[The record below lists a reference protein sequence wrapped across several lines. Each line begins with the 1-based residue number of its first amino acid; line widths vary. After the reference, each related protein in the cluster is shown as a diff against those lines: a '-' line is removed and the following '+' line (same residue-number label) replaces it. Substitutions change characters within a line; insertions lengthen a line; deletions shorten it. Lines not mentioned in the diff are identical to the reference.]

1 MNQKLN
7 EITDILKTLT
17 LLETIELINQIKK
30 IFNINILN
38 NIKNKENLNL
48 DIDSNTS
55 KEEKN
60 TFNVSLIEIPLDKK
74 ISILKV
80 IRNITGLGLKESKDI
95 VDNIPKLLK
104 ENIKK
109 EEVDKIK
116 NELESLGAKVQII

>member
-7 EITDILKTLT
+7 EIIDILKTLT